1 MASEAAQ
8 LLTAPPCPPG
18 VRTVILDGSQ
28 VALQVHE
35 SCGHPTELDRVF
47 GQEASFAGTSFLTPE
62 KLGTF
67 RYGSEAVTIAADA
80 TVPGRAGHLRLRRR
94 RRGGHPHR
102 AGRPGTLHRLPDLP
116 GHGHRAGRRPW
127 PASACLRPGARPLL
141 SNGTARADGWNRIP
155 IVRMT
160 NINLEPGQWALEDL
174 IADTPD
180 GLYMETNRS
189 WSIDDRRL
197 NFQFGTEW
205 CREIKDGRLGQLY
218 RNATYTG
225 ITPRFWGG
233 CDAVGRRVAGVGH
246 AQLRQGGA
254 DAGGP
259 RGPRRGPRPL
269 PRRPGRGDAV
279 GRPALQPGAS
289 GKGTEMYGE
298 ETIRRLTS
306 VALEA
311 SGGDQTEVLFWGTDQ
326 QLTRFA
332 NNTIHQNVAEQG
344 AEVSVRVVLGQKVGV
359 ASANQLDEASMR
371 DATARAEAVAR
382 LQPENPDFAGL
393 PAPTPWER
401 VPSFDAGTA
410 GATPEQRAEGV
421 AAVVEQAREQ
431 DALAFGAFRTETM
444 ELAVASSRG
453 VWTYFPRTA
462 AELNT
467 VVMAGDASGFS
478 SQLGGRSG
486 AHRPPA
492 VGRAAVDLCARNR
505 DPQDLPPGEYEVLLE
520 PAAVAEM
527 LGFLGFDG
535 FNGLAYLEGRSFL
548 SGKLGETLAGP
559 NVSLWDDGHDRRGLA
574 LPFDFEGVAKRRV
587 VLFDRGVASEVVH
600 DTASAAKAGDAQHG
614 PRPAGP
620 QHLRPHPAQP
630 GHGQRGGA

>member
-1 MASEAAQ
+1 
-8 LLTAPPCPPG
+8 
-18 VRTVILDGSQ
+18 
-28 VALQVHE
+28 
-35 SCGHPTELDRVF
+35 
-47 GQEASFAGTSFLTPE
+47 
-62 KLGTF
+62 
-67 RYGSEAVTIAADA
+67 
-80 TVPGRAGHLRLRRR
+80 
-94 RRGGHPHR
+94 
-102 AGRPGTLHRLPDLP
+102 
-116 GHGHRAGRRPW
+116 
-127 PASACLRPGARPLL
+127 
-141 SNGTARADGWNRIP
+141 
-155 IVRMT
+155 
-160 NINLEPGQWALEDL
+160 
-174 IADTPD
+174 
-180 GLYMETNRS
+180 
-189 WSIDDRRL
+189 
-197 NFQFGTEW
+197 
-205 CREIKDGRLGQLY
+205 
-218 RNATYTG
+218 
-225 ITPRFWGG
+225 
-233 CDAVGRRVAGVGH
+233 
-246 AQLRQGGA
+246 
-254 DAGGP
+254 
-259 RGPRRGPRPL
+259 
-269 PRRPGRGDAV
+269 
-279 GRPALQPGAS
+279 
-289 GKGTEMYGE
+289 MYGE

-371 DATARAEAVAR
+371 DAAARAEAVAR

-393 PAPTPWER
+393 PTPTPWER
-401 VPSFDAGTA
+401 LPAFDPGTA
-410 GATPEQRAEGV
+410 EATPEQRAEGV

-478 SQLGGRSG
+478 NHLAGEVGRID
-486 AHRPPA
+486 PPA

-587 VLFDRGVASEVVH
+587 VLFDRGVAREVVH
-600 DTASAAKAGDAQHG
+600 DTASAAKAGALSTGHALPAPNTYG
-614 PRPAGP
+614 PIPLNLVMANGEAPDREAMLGGIKRGVWVTRFWYTNLLHPPTVTITGMTRDGTFLVQDGQVVGALRNLRFTQGIVEALQDVRALSREVSLQPNWIGSAVVPAL
-620 QHLRPHPAQP
+620 HLGRFSFT
-630 GHGQRGGA
+630 GAST